1 LYDLPTQ
8 PAIDET
14 AAANQSTTLAG
25 HGTICQILFARGA
38 SVTAPNSHSIP
49 APATLAADSNDAYT
63 QLALSPVR
71 PEERISALD
80 TIRGFALLGI
90 LLMNIGA
97 FGLPYAAYQSPLP
110 AGGYTGKNLVAW
122 TVVYILADGKMRAI
136 FSLAFGASVYLL
148 VDRLIRK
155 GAAADAADVHYRRML
170 WLLLFGLI
178 HGYLIWYGDILYVYA
193 MCGLVLYPLRK
204 LSPRILI
211 GAAAL
216 MLAFM
221 TVGGVYQYFH
231 VLKLQRDS
239 VQIAADEK
247 AGKKLTPQQED
258 SKKDFEQIMK
268 DYKPSADD
276 LKQEVDA
283 YRGGYFKVVALRAGT
298 VHHFQASALYEDLDI
313 LMMML
318 VGMALM
324 KLGVLTGNWSTK
336 FYVWMAVVG
345 FGVGLTSDSV
355 ISWWIIRN
363 NFSLGPWYFSG
374 AEYEFGRF
382 TAFGYIAVIMLLVK
396 SGALRFVT
404 ETLGYVG
411 RMAFSNYILT
421 SLICTTIFASYGF
434 GLFDK
439 LQRYQLY
446 YIVFAVWALNLIISP
461 IWLRHFRFGPLE
473 WLWRSLTYW
482 KKQPL
487 RIATP
492 VPAPTSAPTAAP
504 AT

>member
-1 LYDLPTQ
+1 MTTIPIA
-8 PAIDET
+8 PN
-14 AAANQSTTLAG
+14 AAAS
-25 HGTICQILFARGA
+25 
-38 SVTAPNSHSIP
+38 
-49 APATLAADSNDAYT
+49 DAYT
-63 QLALSPVR
+63 QLSLSPTR

-80 TIRGFALLGI
+80 SIRGFALLGI

-97 FGLPYAAYQSPLP
+97 FALPFAAYQSPLP
-110 AGGYTGKNLVAW
+110 AGGSTGKNLVAW
-122 TVVYILADGKMRAI
+122 TVIYILADGKMRAI

-155 GAAADAADVHYRRML
+155 GAAADAADIHYRRML
-170 WLLLFGLI
+170 WLLLFGVI
-178 HGYLIWYGDILYVYA
+178 HAYLIWYGDILYPYA
-193 MCGLVLYPLRK
+193 MCGLILYPLRK

-216 MLAFM
+216 MLVVM
-221 TVGGVYQYFH
+221 TAGGIYQYFH

-239 VQIAADEK
+239 IQIAADEK

-258 SKKDFEQIMK
+258 SKKDFAEIMK

-276 LKQEVDA
+276 IKQEVDA
-283 YRGGYFKVVALRAGT
+283 YRGGYFKIVALRAGT
-298 VHHFQASALYEDLDI
+298 THHFQSTPLYEQLDI

-336 FYVWMAVVG
+336 FYVWMAVFG
-345 FGVGLTSDSV
+345 FGIGLTSDIV

-363 NFSLGPWYFSG
+363 DFSLGPWYFSG
-374 AEYEFGRF
+374 AEYELGRF
-382 TAFGYIAVIMLLVK
+382 TAFGYIAVIILLVK
-396 SGALRFVT
+396 SGALRPVT
-404 ETLGYVG
+404 ERLGYVG

-421 SLICTTIFASYGF
+421 SLICTTLFGGYGF
-434 GLFDK
+434 NLFDK

-446 YIVFAVWALNLIISP
+446 YVVAAVWLLILVISP

-482 KKQPL
+482 KKQPF
-487 RIATP
+487 RIAAEA
-492 VPAPTSAPTAAP
+492 PAPTAAPTAAP

>member
-1 LYDLPTQ
+1 VTTIPIA
-8 PAIDET
+8 PN
-14 AAANQSTTLAG
+14 AAAS
-25 HGTICQILFARGA
+25 
-38 SVTAPNSHSIP
+38 
-49 APATLAADSNDAYT
+49 DAYT
-63 QLALSPVR
+63 QLSLSPTR

-80 TIRGFALLGI
+80 SIRGFALLGI

-97 FGLPYAAYQSPLP
+97 FALPFAAYQSPLP
-110 AGGYTGKNLVAW
+110 AGGSTGKNLIAW
-122 TVVYILADGKMRAI
+122 TVIYILADGKMRAI

-155 GAAADAADVHYRRML
+155 GAAADAADIHYRRML
-170 WLLLFGLI
+170 WLLLFGVI
-178 HGYLIWYGDILYVYA
+178 HAYLIWYGDILYPYA
-193 MCGLVLYPLRK
+193 MCGLILYPLRK

-216 MLAFM
+216 MLVVM
-221 TVGGVYQYFH
+221 TAGGIYQYFH

-239 VQIAADEK
+239 IQIAADEK

-258 SKKDFEQIMK
+258 SKKDFAEIMK

-276 LKQEVDA
+276 IKQEVDA
-283 YRGGYFKVVALRAGT
+283 YRGGYFKIVALRAGT
-298 VHHFQASALYEDLDI
+298 THHFQSTPLYEQLDI

-336 FYVWMAVVG
+336 FYVWMAVFG
-345 FGVGLTSDSV
+345 FGIGLTSDIV

-363 NFSLGPWYFSG
+363 DFSLGPWYFSG
-374 AEYEFGRF
+374 AEYELGRF
-382 TAFGYIAVIMLLVK
+382 TAFGYIAVIILLVK
-396 SGALRFVT
+396 SGALRPVT
-404 ETLGYVG
+404 ERLGYVG

-421 SLICTTIFASYGF
+421 SLICTTLFGGYGF
-434 GLFDK
+434 NLFDK

-446 YIVFAVWALNLIISP
+446 YVVAAVWLLILVISP

-482 KKQPL
+482 KKQPF
-487 RIATP
+487 RIAAEA
-492 VPAPTSAPTAAP
+492 PAPTAAPTAAP

>member
-1 LYDLPTQ
+1 M
-8 PAIDET
+8 
-14 AAANQSTTLAG
+14 ST
-25 HGTICQILFARGA
+25 IPI
-38 SVTAPNSHSIP
+38 APNASTSDP
-49 APATLAADSNDAYT
+49 YT
-63 QLALSPVR
+63 QLSLSPTR

-80 TIRGFALLGI
+80 SIRGFALLGI
-90 LLMNIGA
+90 LLMNIGSFA
-97 FGLPYAAYQSPLP
+97 LPFAAYQSPIP
-110 AGGYTGKNLVAW
+110 AGGSTGKNLITWAI
-122 TVVYILADGKMRAI
+122 VYVLADGKMRAI

-155 GAAADAADVHYRRML
+155 GAAADAADIHYRRML

-178 HGYLIWYGDILYVYA
+178 HGYLVWYGDILYPYA
-193 MCGLVLYPLRK
+193 MCGLILYPLRK
-204 LSPRILI
+204 LSPRILL

-221 TVGGVYQYFH
+221 TAGGIYQYFH
-231 VLKLQRDS
+231 VLRLQRES

-247 AGKKLTPQQED
+247 AGKKLTAQQEG
-258 SKKDFEQIMK
+258 SKKDFAEIMK

-276 LKQEVDA
+276 IKEEVDA
-283 YRGGYFKVVALRAGT
+283 YRGGYFKIVTLRAGT

-318 VGMALM
+318 IGMALM
-324 KLGVLTGNWSTK
+324 KLGILTGNWPMK
-336 FYVWMAVVG
+336 FYAWMAVIG
-345 FGVGLTSDSV
+345 FGVGLTSDIV
-355 ISWWIIRN
+355 ITWWIIRN
-363 NFSLGPWYFSG
+363 HFNLGPWYFSG

-396 SGALRFVT
+396 SGALRGVT
-404 ETLGYVG
+404 STLGYVG

-421 SLICTTIFASYGF
+421 SLICTTIFGGYGF
-434 GLFDK
+434 NLFNK

-446 YIVFAVWALNLIISP
+446 YVVAAVWLLILVISP

-482 KKQPL
+482 KRQPF

-492 VPAPTSAPTAAP
+492 AAAPTTNAAP
-504 AT
+504 AAPSTA